1 MSLVGIRTGRFCR
14 YAPASMTVHLVF
26 GRVGAGK
33 TTYGRRF
40 AAEQRALLFCID
52 EWMASLF
59 MMDAPQPISLDWAMP
74 RVERVERQI
83 WAVAQPVLALGV
95 DVVLELGF
103 FTRAQRDRIRA
114 LVSAHPT
121 RVHVVDAP
129 AEVRRARVRERN
141 RGSETF
147 TVEVDDAMFDW
158 AEHYFEPLGDD
169 EQQGAVIVAT

>member
-1 MSLVGIRTGRFCR
+1 
-14 YAPASMTVHLVF
+14 MTVHLVF

-33 TTYGRRF
+33 TTYARRF
-40 AAEQRALLFCID
+40 AAEQRAVFFCLD
-52 EWMASLF
+52 EWMATLF
-59 MMDAPQPISLDWAMP
+59 MMDAPSPLTLAWALP
-74 RVERVERQI
+74 RTERAERQI
-83 WAVAQPVLALGV
+83 WAVAQQVLAHGV

-114 LVSAHPT
+114 LVAAHPT

-129 AEVRRARVRERN
+129 AETRRERVRARN
-141 RGSETF
+141 QGSETF

-169 EQQGAVIVAT
+169 EQRDAVIVAT